1 MALDKPYEDIPG
13 TTVFDSDMARA
24 GYHVNQ
30 FCMTLMNKE
39 NRHRF
44 RADERAYVDEWPMTE
59 EQKQAVLDR
68 DYNKLLKLGANVYYF
83 SKLFFT
89 DRNRS
94 RSPAFV
100 GNFIFLRAANGEGR
114 RILKTECCRVIV
126 VNEENDVGSAL
137 LHAG

>member
-30 FCMTLMNKE
+30 FCMTLMKKE

-44 RADERAYVDEWPMTE
+44 RAGERAYVDEWPMTE
-59 EQKQAVLDR
+59 DQKQAVLDR
-68 DYNKLLKLGANVYYF
+68 DYNTLLKLGANVYYF

-89 DRNRS
+89 DKVSFQKVASMMTGMSEEEYLAMMVGGGRPPEGNRY
-94 RSPAFV
+94 V
-100 GNFIFLRAANGEGR
+100 G
-114 RILKTECCRVIV
+114 
-126 VNEENDVGSAL
+126 ENDDG
-137 LHAG
+137 